1 MPVQRLG
8 VSVRRAAPALSGVP
22 LNGSESG
29 PGAPQLLSQASRLLA
44 ELTGPHARLAQTADL
59 SDAVSTY
66 EAVIV
71 RAAQLRA
78 DLPHYAALLSL
89 ALDLHSGPSALLA
102 WQPTQREG
110 LLAALGSVLRSPA
123 WAAVAASTPTD
134 PVERRRT
141 QWIRRT
147 GRRPF
152 LLLGT
157 PPPGLHITVVAS
169 DPAGGKDAET
179 RTLLDGR
186 PLLPQIFGLGPACS
200 PESLLD
206 TGSLRTTPEPH
217 EVRLAEAYCTEGCCG
232 ALYVTI
238 RRAGDDVV
246 WSDWR
251 FPNTPATQRHTA
263 PVLRFDATAYDTEIT
278 RAENDRWW
286 SRPYGE

>member
-1 MPVQRLG
+1 
-8 VSVRRAAPALSGVP
+8 
-22 LNGSESG
+22 
-29 PGAPQLLSQASRLLA
+29 LLA
-44 ELTGPHARLAQTADL
+44 ELTGPRALPAQTIDL

-71 RAAQLRA
+71 RAAQLRPG
-78 DLPHYAALLSL
+78 LPHYAALLSL

-110 LLAALGSVLRSPA
+110 LLATLDSVLRSPA
-123 WAAVAASTPTD
+123 WAAVAAGTPAD
-134 PVERRRT
+134 PVERSRT
-141 QWIRRT
+141 EWIRRT

-152 LLLGT
+152 LLHSA
-157 PPPGLHITVVAS
+157 PPPGFHITVVVS
-169 DPAGGKDAET
+169 DPAEGEDIET
-179 RTLLDGR
+179 RILLDGL

-206 TGSLRTTPEPH
+206 TGALRATPQPH

-238 RRAGDDVV
+238 HRDGDDVV

-251 FPNTPATQRHTA
+251 FPSTPASQRQTA

-278 RAENDRWW
+278 RAENDRSWAQ
-286 SRPYGE
+286 PHGE